1 MDSKNIAV
9 IGSGSWG
16 IAISN
21 ILAEN
26 GHIVNV
32 WSFSEDEKNEI
43 NNEHKTRFI
52 QDIILH
58 KNVTASNDIKEV
70 VEGSEIIFHVTPSK
84 FTRDVFKQY
93 KDYVGDKPIV
103 I

>member
-52 QDIILH
+52 PDLELNENVMSYRLDDALDRIDKKKNGIHQIRFLYSLEDII
-58 KNVTASNDIKEV
+58 NNARRN
-70 VEGSEIIFHVTPSK
+70 GF
-84 FTRDVFKQY
+84 RR
-93 KDYVGDKPIV
+93 
-103 I
+103 

>member
-1 MDSKNIAV
+1 MVKKISLISVRKNKIYYKKFMNFINFLFFCDKIRKNVKEFYMDSKNIAV

-32 WSFSEDEKNEI
+32 WSFSKDEKNEI

-52 QDIILH
+52 PD
-58 KNVTASNDIKEV
+58 
-70 VEGSEIIFHVTPSK
+70 
-84 FTRDVFKQY
+84 
-93 KDYVGDKPIV
+93 
-103 I
+103 